1 MSNSIAC
8 DDPSVKVIVGVDTH
22 KHEHRPR
29 ELRAPTGAPC
39 RRGQPLRPTQAAIQR
54 QEPHAL
60 PCRQRPSVM
69 AVATPASTD
78 RAADSASN
86 ASTSPNRRAPSRLR
100 SSRLPTAARS
110 VQLVPRGARRSRSLR
125 DSASTSPTTRCG
137 CPQGYTLVTT
147 CMITFF
153 DDDTQPRCR
162 VPSGMGVALLRRP
175 FFRLFIGIFARGRF
189 LFCSFCAGT
198 ELRTAPTRLFRAA
211 SPS

>member
-1 MSNSIAC
+1 MSTPTSTSIGLASFVRRQGLRVVEVNRC
-8 DDPSVKVIVGVDTH
+8 DRRKRRYNGKNHTLCHAVSDLRSW
-22 KHEHRPR
+22 RSR
-29 ELRAPTGAPC
+29 RRRAPTA
-39 RRGQPLRPTQAAIQR
+39 R
-54 QEPHAL
+54 
-60 PCRQRPSVM
+60 
-69 AVATPASTD
+69 
-78 RAADSASN
+78 ADSASN

-162 VPSGMGVALLRRP
+162 VPSGIHFLGKSWAWREKALFP
-175 FFRLFIGIFARGRF
+175 NNFW
-189 LFCSFCAGT
+189 S
-198 ELRTAPTRLFRAA
+198 
-211 SPS
+211 